1 MTSYMI
7 RAYMTTSF
15 DDDFKEKK
23 KKKIFFKL
31 PMQFPSI
38 YVNSLAT
45 FVNHICYMTY
55 ARVLHI
61 CMNYVETPMFAN
73 SQFFDQVHQPSS
85 KPLYVR
91 LSKSGSYIGLWEVG
105 GIVNRR
111 IESWIVRSDHGSEDP
126 TLFEKKIKKYT
137 FIC

>member
-1 MTSYMI
+1 
-7 RAYMTTSF
+7 MTTSF
-15 DDDFKEKK
+15 DDDFFFFL
-23 KKKIFFKL
+23 IFFKL

-73 SQFFDQVHQPSS
+73 S
-85 KPLYVR
+85 
-91 LSKSGSYIGLWEVG
+91 
-105 GIVNRR
+105 
-111 IESWIVRSDHGSEDP
+111 
-126 TLFEKKIKKYT
+126 
-137 FIC
+137 